1 MKYLNDRKELET
13 KSDIERAYK
22 LAKQEEESRKISN
35 NFWSKLKQLTN

>member
-22 LAKQEEESRKISN
+22 LAKQEEEARKINN